1 MISASRRFELTSLK
15 LAAMTI
21 INFSSGQA
29 DAVMK
34 SIVLE
39 SEISSDIKDT
49 LRVFLQKLTENA
61 R

>member
-1 MISASRRFELTSLK
+1 
-15 LAAMTI
+15 MTI

-34 SIVLE
+34 SLILE
-39 SEISSDIKDT
+39 EQISSDVKDT

-61 R
+61 K

>member
-1 MISASRRFELTSLK
+1 
-15 LAAMTI
+15 MTI
-21 INFSSGQA
+21 INLSLGQA

-39 SEISSDIKDT
+39 DQISPDVKDT
-49 LRVFLQKLTENA
+49 IRVFLQKLTENA